1 MDVVSEV
8 KGHWNRS
15 LPVFLFF
22 GIALCLVFI
31 YVMRGLIVN
40 LLIAITL
47 ASGITPLAEWAEK
60 RNVPRIITV
69 ILLYIG
75 FAGAYAALAYFLAP
89 ALWEQAAHL
98 YENLPHQMSG
108 LTTWYNQLLAMTGQ
122 TPDALS
128 LEWTDFRDPVL
139 KMIKQTLNLTAG
151 LVGLMLSGIL
161 VLFLT
166 AYFVVEADS
175 IWKNLL
181 QWIPKRKRER
191 VASLIVPLGHTMGG
205 YVRGQILV
213 SICVG
218 LFLGTGLTI
227 LGVHYSLVLGA
238 LAGVLN
244 LMPFVGSMLTAA
256 FAVVVA
262 FNQDPMLGLMTIGLF
277 MLEQWVESNII
288 VPQLL
293 GKCVDVHPVVI
304 LFAILIGATLMGV
317 MGALV
322 AVPVVAAGLFLA
334 DEFYVKPL
342 NK

>member
-1 MDVVSEV
+1 MDVVREV
-8 KGHWNRS
+8 KGHWRS
-15 LPVFLFF
+15 AFPAFLFF
-22 GIALCLVFI
+22 GIALILLFAF
-31 YVMRGLIVN
+31 VMRGLIVN
-40 LLIAITL
+40 VLIAITL
-47 ASGITPLAEWAEK
+47 AAGIAPVAEWAEQRK
-60 RNVPRIITV
+60 IPRLVTV
-69 ILLYIG
+69 ICLYVGLL
-75 FAGAYAALAYFLAP
+75 FLYAALAFFLAP
-89 ALWEQAAHL
+89 ALWEQASQL
-98 YENLPHQMSG
+98 YVNLPHQMAG
-108 LTTWYNQLLAMTGQ
+108 LTAWYNQLLTMTGQ
-122 TPDALS
+122 APDALS
-128 LEWTDFRDPVL
+128 LEWTDLRDPVV
-139 KMIKQTLNLTAG
+139 KMVKQTLSLTAG

-161 VLFLT
+161 ILFLT
-166 AYFVVEADS
+166 AYFVIEAEG

-181 QWIPKRKRER
+181 RWIPKHNRER
-191 VASLIVPLGHTMGG
+191 AASLIVPLGQCMGG

-277 MLEQWVESNII
+277 VLEQWVESNII

-293 GKCVDVHPVVI
+293 GKCVDVHPVII

-322 AVPVVAAGLFLA
+322 AVPVVAACLLLA

>member
-8 KGHWNRS
+8 KGHWRQS
-15 LPVFLFF
+15 FPVFLFF
-22 GIALCLVFI
+22 GIALMLVFI
-31 YVMRGLIVN
+31 FVMRGLIVN

-47 ASGITPLAEWAEK
+47 AAGITPVAEWAEK
-60 RNVPRIITV
+60 RNIPRVLTV
-69 ILLYIG
+69 IFLYAG
-75 FAGAYAALAYFLAP
+75 FACLYAALAYFLAP
-89 ALWEQAAHL
+89 ALWEQAAQL
-98 YENLPHQMSG
+98 YENLPHQMVG
-108 LTTWYNQLLAMTGQ
+108 LTAWYNQLLTMTGQ

-128 LEWTDFRDPVL
+128 LEWTDFRDPLL

-151 LVGLMLSGIL
+151 LVGLLLSGIL
-161 VLFLT
+161 ILFLT
-166 AYFVVEADS
+166 AYFVIEADG
-175 IWKNLL
+175 IWNNLL
-181 QWIPKRKRER
+181 LWIPKRHRER
-191 VASLIVPLGHTMGG
+191 AKSLITPLGQCMGG

-262 FNQDPMLGLMTIGLF
+262 FNQSPMLGLMTIGLF
-277 MLEQWVESNII
+277 VLEQWVESNII

-293 GKCVDVHPVVI
+293 GKCVDVHPVII

-322 AVPVVAAGLFLA
+322 AVPVVAASLFLA

>member
-1 MDVVSEV
+1 MSVVKEV
-8 KGHWNRS
+8 KDHWRQAF
-15 LPVFLFF
+15 PVFLFF
-22 GIALCLVFI
+22 GILLSLIFI

-47 ASGITPLAEWAEK
+47 AAGIAPVAEWAEK
-60 RNVPRIITV
+60 RGIPRIVTIV
-69 ILLYIG
+69 LLYMG
-75 FAGAYAALAYFLAP
+75 FGLVYAALAYFLAP
-89 ALWEQAAHL
+89 ALWEQAAQL
-98 YENLPHQMSG
+98 YENVPHQMAG
-108 LTTWYNQLLAMTGQ
+108 LTTWYNQLLTMAGQ

-139 KMIKQTLNLTAG
+139 KMVKQTLSLTTG
-151 LVGLMLSGIL
+151 LVGLMLSFIL
-161 VLFLT
+161 ILFLT
-166 AYFVVEADS
+166 AYFVIEANQ
-175 IWKNLL
+175 IWKGLL
-181 QWIPKRKRER
+181 SWLPKHRRER
-191 VASLIVPLGHTMGG
+191 AASLIVPLGNCMGG

-218 LFLGTGLTI
+218 LFLGTGLSL
-227 LGVHYSLVLGA
+227 LGVHYALVLGA

-244 LMPFVGSMLTAA
+244 LMPFVGSMLTAS

-277 MLEQWVESNII
+277 VLEQWVESNII

-293 GKCVDVHPVVI
+293 GKAVDVHPVII
-304 LFAILIGATLMGV
+304 LFAILIGASLMGV

-322 AVPVVAAGLFLA
+322 AVPVVAASLYLA

-342 NK
+342 NE